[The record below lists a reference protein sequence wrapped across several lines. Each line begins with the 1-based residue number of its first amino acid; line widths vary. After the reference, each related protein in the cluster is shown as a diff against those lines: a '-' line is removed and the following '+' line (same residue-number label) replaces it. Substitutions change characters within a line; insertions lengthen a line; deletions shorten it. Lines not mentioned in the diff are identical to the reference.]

1 MKFITILITIFILKI
16 AHAASNDQLFPD
28 LSGLNKETRDSI
40 KAACYMEKIKGP
52 KKYAECQNKHLASIK
67 SDSNNFFSDIINRII
82 NTFVYYVQ
90 PILIIIL
97 FFLWRNQKKRNKK
110 IK

>member
-1 MKFITILITIFILKI
+1 MKFIPILITIFILKI

-28 LSGLNKETRDSI
+28 LSGLNKKTRDSI
-40 KAACYMEKIKGP
+40 IAACSLKKYEGP
-52 KKYAECQNKHLASIK
+52 KQWAECQNKYLASITQ
-67 SDSNNFFSDIINRII
+67 DSNNFFSDIINRII
-82 NTFVYYVQ
+82 NTFVYYIQ

>member
-1 MKFITILITIFILKI
+1 MKFIPILIIIFILKI

-28 LSGLNKETRDSI
+28 LSNLNKKTRDSI
-40 KAACYMEKIKGP
+40 IAACSLKKYKGP
-52 KKYAECQNKHLASIK
+52 KQWAECQNEYLASIT

-82 NTFVYYVQ
+82 NTFVYYIQ

-97 FFLWRNQKKRNKK
+97 FFLWRNQKRKNKK
-110 IK
+110 N